1 VQDFPVIKEGNI
13 CIGFTTRARLQAAL
27 KSWEAS
33 GILCEGDVGNK
44 TQILGLGNEEMTQ
57 IISGII
63 GRESS
68 FSGSMLPVL
77 RLAERSPYTV
87 LEGMPGPRIYNL
99 FAKAGAKSAAVVS
112 EKGEFRGMISRN
124 GLIEVV
130 RRLEEAHD
138 NRKFDDDTLDEDEEE
153 SSLVIPR

>member
-1 VQDFPVIKEGNI
+1 MTDALAASIHEIIHFRVCKTADVRVPRFELQDFSRVQPVN
-13 CIGFTTRARLQAAL
+13 
-27 KSWEAS
+27 
-33 GILCEGDVGNK
+33 
-44 TQILGLGNEEMTQ
+44 
-57 IISGII
+57 
-63 GRESS
+63 
-68 FSGSMLPVL
+68 
-77 RLAERSPYTV
+77 
-87 LEGMPGPRIYNL
+87 
-99 FAKAGAKSAAVVS
+99 AGAKSAAVVS